1 MRGRHAKKDAARA
14 SRGELS
20 WDNVV
25 TNTCDRALNSDD
37 DSRSITGRSP
47 LPKEKSRFSSA
58 SFMTQSAYLKA
69 ATYLSDSR
77 DTGGRKLMSGCA
89 VNCDSKNGSEYEDDV
104 DWSVYVAWEVEL

>member
-1 MRGRHAKKDAARA
+1 
-14 SRGELS
+14 
-20 WDNVV
+20 
-25 TNTCDRALNSDD
+25 
-37 DSRSITGRSP
+37 
-47 LPKEKSRFSSA
+47 
-58 SFMTQSAYLKA
+58 MTQSAYLKA